1 MEKSNLGSPDQDS
14 FAIGL
19 VDDIGVGLS
28 RLEGLQVTSSFSAR
42 QYAGGDTTIQ
52 QMGEE
57 LDVMYALVGSVRY
70 APGERIR
77 ITPQLVRVSDEM
89 QVWSETYDRVLS
101 VDDLQRASGGLDGV
115 AATPKPQ
122 TEPLDQSDLQRASGA
137 AHSASTTDGLP
148 SAGGSFRPTFEGDI
162 VDGDE
167 PRDISPI

>member
-1 MEKSNLGSPDQDS
+1 MS
-14 FAIGL
+14 
-19 VDDIGVGLS
+19 DDKKIN
-28 RLEGLQVTSSFSAR
+28 EDEMKQA
-42 QYAGGDTTIQ
+42 AGGTSQADA
-52 QMGEE
+52 MRP
-57 LDVMYALVGSVRY
+57 ASGSEV
-70 APGERIR
+70 PDER
-77 ITPQLVRVSDEM
+77 P
-89 QVWSETYDRVLS
+89 VLS